1 MKIKLFETKND
12 AVTFVKD
19 KTGWSVAKSTRHVNQ
34 FLFRTDES
42 GRCWV
47 NVDDID

>member
-1 MKIKLFETKND
+1 MKIKLFETKT
-12 AVTFVKD
+12 AAIEFVKQ
-19 KTGWSVAKSTRHVNQ
+19 KTGWSNTRSTRHVNQ